1 MLLFIFLP
9 HCTKTSNKVFNRN
22 SDGGYMGPVYF
33 KGNTSKI
40 YSLKTM

>member
-9 HCTKTSNKVFNRN
+9 HCTKTSNKVFSRN

-33 KGNTSKI
+33 KGNASKI
-40 YSLKTM
+40 YSLKMM